1 MESNWSAQ
9 VEDLIDKGDEEGAIS
24 LLESLISNL
33 ETPNSSPSS
42 SDLLRLAAALTD
54 LANLYSNRGF
64 SLKADE
70 LQSRAFVIK
79 ERAQRIH
86 ISQGVSELVKNGVLL
101 SPGAS
106 YSGVARSRDDDG
118 DGDDDDWEAIA
129 DQTLNEET
137 CSPKDDVLISKLSLA
152 EPEVK
157 TPKRRGRGSFLYN
170 KSGLYSDQQHSV
182 ADRDESDDVVDCRT
196 AERNSE
202 NENARFG
209 TSHVLVLADFP
220 PSTKTTDLE
229 KLFESFK
236 DRGVAIRWVNDTVAL
251 AVFRNP
257 SVSAD
262 AYNSIRFPFVARP
275 LKEDDD
281 LLSSI
286 SRRDLEPPYPRP
298 KTSVR
303 TAQRLIAQGMG
314 QKIPKSPFGSNEL
327 RKQEEA
333 RKKRITTRQALRDEA
348 WGAD

>member
-1 MESNWSAQ
+1 MESNWSTK
-9 VEDLIDKGDEEGAIS
+9 VEDLIDKGDEDGAIS
-24 LLESLISNL
+24 LLESVIANL
-33 ETPNSSPSS
+33 ETLNSSPSS

-54 LANLYSNRGF
+54 LSNLYSNRGF
-64 SLKADE
+64 SLKSDD

-86 ISQGVSELVKNGVLL
+86 CSQGVSGLDKNGGLL
-101 SPGAS
+101 SSGAS
-106 YSGVARSRDDDG
+106 DSGVAGSCDCDDD
-118 DGDDDDWEAIA
+118 DNDDWEAIA
-129 DQTLNEET
+129 DLTLNEET
-137 CSPKDDVLISKLSLA
+137 CSLKDDVLISKLSLG
-152 EPEVK
+152 EPEIK
-157 TPKRRGRGSFLYN
+157 TPKRRGRGSFLYS
-170 KSGLYSDQQHSV
+170 KSGLYSDQQHDV
-182 ADRDESDDVVDCRT
+182 ADRDDSDDEVACHT
-196 AERNSE
+196 TERNSE
-202 NENARFG
+202 NEKTRFG
-209 TSHVLVLADFP
+209 TGHVLVLADFP
-220 PSTKTTDLE
+220 PSTRTTDLE

-257 SVSAD
+257 SVAAD
-262 AYNSIRFPFVARP
+262 AYNSSHFPFMVRS
-275 LKEDDD
+275 LNEDDD

-314 QKIPKSPFGSNEL
+314 HKIPKSPFGSNEL

-333 RKKRITTRQALRDEA
+333 RRQRIITRQALRDEA